1 MIKKSRVYE
10 IVADN
15 LIKYSITP
23 NQLVLLNIIAE
34 GDEAEYM
41 NYVDIENREE
51 IVKHDIY
58 TLWKK
63 SYIEND
69 NSDKNRLVFKFQ
81 ELHITELGNSILTN
95 KPLKATKYNSD
106 FDSFV
111 DEYYALWPNKVV
123 TGNTLVKSGLSTCK
137 QKLFTFIKETKYDRE
152 TILKATQTYINV
164 CKSNG
169 WGYMKTAYNFI
180 KKDSESVL
188 KDYCEQVSN
197 TDISTPET
205 STFKE
210 I

>member
-41 NYVDIENREE
+41 NYVGIENREE

-69 NSDKNRLVFKFQ
+69 NSDKNRLV
-81 ELHITELGNSILTN
+81 LC
-95 KPLKATKYNSD
+95 
-106 FDSFV
+106 FV
-111 DEYYALWPNKVV
+111 A
-123 TGNTLVKSGLSTCK
+123 
-137 QKLFTFIKETKYDRE
+137 
-152 TILKATQTYINV
+152 
-164 CKSNG
+164 
-169 WGYMKTAYNFI
+169 
-180 KKDSESVL
+180 
-188 KDYCEQVSN
+188 
-197 TDISTPET
+197 
-205 STFKE
+205 
-210 I
+210 